1 MAGKRTAVRKDDVFQ
16 FSMRRSDIPRFR
28 APWYL
33 TECVAAAQK
42 NGGIDARV
50 GTVLKYLHKLLLG
63 GRWVCVL
70 IYLL

>member
-1 MAGKRTAVRKDDVFQ
+1 
-16 FSMRRSDIPRFR
+16 MRRSDIPRFR